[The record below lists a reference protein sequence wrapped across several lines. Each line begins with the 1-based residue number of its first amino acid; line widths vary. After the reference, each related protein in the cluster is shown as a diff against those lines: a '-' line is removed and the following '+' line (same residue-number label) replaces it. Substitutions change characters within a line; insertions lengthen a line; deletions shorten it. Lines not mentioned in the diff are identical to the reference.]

1 MQSNRSRRGFTLA
14 EVLVTLAILAT
25 LAAVLLPALMGQL
38 SKGDATRVSN
48 DLIAL
53 QTGIGTFASDVK
65 RYPGRVGHLTA
76 AVANSN
82 PDINGTNYPTGLANQ
97 WRGPYLTRETIG
109 SLPTAD
115 SLRTGFGGTI
125 DGQLLKQGYN
135 GISYVTIQIRNLGE
149 AFDEVDRL
157 IDETA
162 SSSTGRLVISGTVT
176 TGTALYYAVP
186 IQ

>member
-1 MQSNRSRRGFTLA
+1 MKVTRLRSGFTLA

-48 DLIAL
+48 DVLAL

-65 RYPGRVGHLTA
+65 RYPGRVGHLTTA
-76 AVANSN
+76 ISASN
-82 PDINGTNYPTGLANQ
+82 TDINGTTYPSGLAGR
-97 WRGPYLTRETIG
+97 WKGPYLTRATIDPAPG
-109 SLPTAD
+109 D
-115 SLRTGFGGTI
+115 SLRTGFGGVI
-125 DGQLLKQGYN
+125 NGALLKRTYN
-135 GISYVTIQIRNLGE
+135 GISYVTIEIRNLTE
-149 AFDEVDRL
+149 DAFNDVDRV

-162 SSSTGRLVISGTVT
+162 SSSTGRLVVSGTFT
-176 TGTALYYAVP
+176 SGTALYYAVP

>member
-1 MQSNRSRRGFTLA
+1 MELKRSRRGFTLA

-25 LAAVLLPALMGQL
+25 LAAVLLPALMGQI
-38 SKGDATRVSN
+38 SKGDATRTSN

-65 RYPGRVGHLTA
+65 RYPGRVGHLTT
-76 AVANSN
+76 AVTNSN
-82 PDINGTNYPTGLANQ
+82 PDINGTNFPSGLAKR
-97 WRGPYLTRETIG
+97 WKGPYLTRETISAAPG
-109 SLPTAD
+109 D
-115 SLRTGFGGTI
+115 SLGTGFGMVV
-125 DGQLLKQGYN
+125 DGALLKRTYN
-135 GISYVTIQIRNLGE
+135 GISYVTVQIRNITEE

-162 SSSTGRLVISGTVT
+162 SSSTGRLVVSGTMT